1 MPAWRSLASAPGYLT
16 LAMLFLPYAALC
28 RSGLTTWLS
37 EGGSLWG
44 AFDLKS
50 LAALGTSVVL
60 SAAVA
65 AGSLVLASSVL
76 TVLWRASSRGSSR
89 KWTGAILA
97 AAALDF
103 CLSPVIHLVAWREL
117 TGAAQLPAF
126 AASAIVLSWKY
137 FPLALGVLLLGLHA
151 LDASSIEAGRVFS
164 RGGDALRR
172 LVLPQVLPA
181 MGAAGIITM
190 VLVFAEAEVPPLL
203 GLRVYADELMARLAL
218 EPDIGRALPAVLP
231 FVVAALAAWAGAV
244 KSTSGFSVL
253 AWERSALKPLAH
265 YLRPA
270 DRGALECAGAFALVA
285 APVLL
290 LAYAAFPGGF
300 AEFAPKHGHAL
311 VTSALIG
318 VISAALAVAAAG
330 IVAALF
336 AAGGAVLRRT
346 VLSALL
352 LGLFIPG
359 AVTGLGMVALSQ
371 LPLFEWLAAGD
382 ALMIATHVLRLLP
395 LAALLLIGLT
405 MLEPKRWSE
414 EVRLLGVPWWPRL
427 RFVHAPLRW
436 PRWLLVG
443 GVVLSLAL
451 SELSSTILVVAPG
464 TETAVLRLYNLM
476 HFGAPESVA
485 ALAFA
490 QACLVVAILGLVSA
504 TAGRKF
510 PHASA

>member
-1 MPAWRSLASAPGYLT
+1 MPAWRNLALTPGYLA
-16 LAMLFLPYAALC
+16 LAILFLPYAALC
-28 RSGLTTWLS
+28 RSGLKTWLS
-37 EGGSLWG
+37 EGASPWG

-50 LAALGTSVVL
+50 LAALGTSLVL

-65 AGSLVLASSVL
+65 AGSLVLASCVL
-76 TVLWRASSRGSSR
+76 AILWRASSRR
-89 KWTGAILA
+89 WAWAILPA
-97 AAALDF
+97 ATLDF

-126 AASAIVLSWKY
+126 AASAVVLSWKY
-137 FPLALGVLLLGLHA
+137 FPLGLAVLLLGLHA

-172 LVLPQVLPA
+172 LVVPQVLPA
-181 MGAAGIITM
+181 ITAAGTIIL

-203 GLRVYADELMARLAL
+203 GLRVYSDELMARLAL
-218 EPDIGRALPAVLP
+218 EPDIGRALPAALP
-231 FVVAALAAWAGAV
+231 FLVAALLAWACAA
-244 KSTSGFSVL
+244 KSMSGFSVL
-253 AWERSALKPLAH
+253 GWDRSALKPLTH
-265 YLRPA
+265 YVRPSSH
-270 DRGALECAGAFALVA
+270 GMLECAALLLLVA

-290 LAYAAFPGGF
+290 LAYAAIPSGF
-300 AEFAPKHGHAL
+300 ADFAPKHGHAL
-311 VTSALIG
+311 VTSALLG

-330 IVAALF
+330 IVSALF

-346 VLSALL
+346 VLSVLL

-359 AVTGLGMVALSQ
+359 TLTGLGMVALSQ
-371 LPLFEWLAAGD
+371 LPLFEWLATGD
-382 ALMIATHVLRLLP
+382 ALMIATHALRLLP
-395 LAALLLIGLT
+395 PAALLLIGLT
-405 MLEPKRWSE
+405 LLEPKRWSE

-427 RFVHAPLRW
+427 RFIHAPLRW

-510 PHASA
+510 RHASD